1 MTRDE
6 YVEIINQHIIRKYAY
21 RDRKVLIDHLVD
33 GYTIE
38 RTAERNN
45 LSRSQVIRI
54 VEKRIPQIKKYI
66 E

>member
-6 YVEIINQHIIRKYAY
+6 YVEIITQHIIGKYAY